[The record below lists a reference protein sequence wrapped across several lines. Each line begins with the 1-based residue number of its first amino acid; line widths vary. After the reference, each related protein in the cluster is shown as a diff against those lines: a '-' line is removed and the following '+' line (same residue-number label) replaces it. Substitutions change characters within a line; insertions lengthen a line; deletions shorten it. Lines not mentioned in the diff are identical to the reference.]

1 MSIKLENVSYVY
13 MAGTPYEK
21 QAILNVT
28 LEINKGEFVA
38 IIGHTGSGKST
49 MIQHLNGLL
58 KPSSGK
64 VFVDDLLLNMKDKK
78 SKVAANKVGMVFQYP
93 EHQLFAET
101 IFEDIAFGPRN
112 IGFSADEVTAQ
123 VQRAMN
129 FVGLDYEKF
138 KDRSPLALS
147 GGQMRRVAIAGVVA
161 MNPDYLIL
169 DEPSAGLDP
178 RTKAMI
184 FHEIKNLYLATGIAV
199 VLITHNMEEAAL
211 LSDRVIVMSGGKI
224 ILNDSPQNIFLNH
237 REELQN
243 AGLDVPNIIKLKDDL
258 VAKGVKISAECI
270 SLPEVADSIFQGLG
284 GKRL

>member
-1 MSIKLENVSYVY
+1 MSIKLDNVSYIY

-21 QAILNVT
+21 QAIVNIT
-28 LEINKGEFVA
+28 LEIKKGEFVA
-38 IIGHTGSGKST
+38 VIGHTGSGKST

-112 IGFSADEVTAQ
+112 IGFSEEEVIGQ
-123 VQRAMN
+123 VKRSMS
-129 FVGLDYEKF
+129 FVGLDYETF

-178 RTKAMI
+178 RTKKMI
-184 FHEIKNLYLATGIAV
+184 FNEIKNLYLETGIAV

-211 LSDRVIVMSGGKI
+211 LSDRVIVMSRGKI
-224 ILNDSPQNIFLNH
+224 ILNDSPRNIFLNH

-243 AGLDVPNIIKLKDDL
+243 AGLDVPNVIKLKDSL
-258 VAKGVKISAECI
+258 VAMGVKISADSI
-270 SLPEVADSIFQGLG
+270 SLPEVADSIVEGLG
-284 GKRL
+284 VKRL